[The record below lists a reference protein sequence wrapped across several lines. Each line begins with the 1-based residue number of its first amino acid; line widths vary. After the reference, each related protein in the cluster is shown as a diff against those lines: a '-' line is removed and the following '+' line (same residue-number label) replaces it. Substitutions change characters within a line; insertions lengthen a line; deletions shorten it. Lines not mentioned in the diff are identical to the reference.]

1 MLDFISNNAGIIAGA
16 GGGGAIL
23 WFLKRVP
30 NETICK
36 YVEGVFCTLG
46 KTLTLGMSKSKFF
59 KKTWNKVI
67 EPWFIDLIDNLVGGM
82 VRGFI
87 KGLRSDN

>member
-1 MLDFISNNAGIIAGA
+1 MLDFISSNASLIAGA

-23 WFLKRVP
+23 WILKRVP

-36 YVEGVFCTLG
+36 YVEGSFCMLG

-67 EPWFIDLIDNLVGGM
+67 EPWFIDLIDNIVGGM
-82 VRGFI
+82 VRGFV